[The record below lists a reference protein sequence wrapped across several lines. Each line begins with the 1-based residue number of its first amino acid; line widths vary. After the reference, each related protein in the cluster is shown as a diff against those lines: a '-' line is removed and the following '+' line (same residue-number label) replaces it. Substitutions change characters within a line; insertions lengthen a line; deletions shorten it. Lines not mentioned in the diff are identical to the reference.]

1 MRLPASSRRSER
13 RAHRSELLALVAYR
27 ATVQCPRHHPQLAY
41 ERSATSRKMAVAIT
55 TTTANRSHVEGLNG
69 FVSMRTS
76 IVFRH
81 RNVDGVHRIP
91 LEVSAVR
98 PGRGRGIESRER
110 AFPRDPSTIFL
121 ETPPLLGKDPALM
134 LRADTTAPVFNDE
147 EKRARATTQVQ
158 KLVREGYCG
167 DVGGS
172 AFWAGCDRATT
183 LVAGARHVGS
193 FPHGMCQL
201 SPNDSRP
208 VVGRRGRL

>member
-13 RAHRSELLALVAYR
+13 RAHRSELLALVAYCE
-27 ATVQCPRHHPQLAY
+27 TVQCPRHHPQLAY

-81 RNVDGVHRIP
+81 RNVDGVHRSRLRCP
-91 LEVSAVR
+91 LSVRAEAGVSRVGSE
-98 PGRGRGIESRER
+98 P
-110 AFPRDPSTIFL
+110 FL
-121 ETPPLLGKDPALM
+121 ATPPLLGKDPALM

-201 SPNDSRP
+201 AANDSRQ
-208 VVGRRGRL
+208 VAGRRGRL